1 VTSTL
6 REVCSRSGAKL
17 VVDDFGAGY
26 SNLKRVVEIE
36 PAVVKLDR
44 ELISGL
50 HQNPKQRLLVTHVV
64 ELCKALGARVV
75 AEGIETIGE
84 LKASRDCGVHYGQGY
99 LLARPGNPLPEV
111 SWPLGAPAPPSRP
124 SRHLPARSLS
134 PRPAPPRPA
143 PKSTPPRPAP
153 KSAPPAPRRP
163 GRTCR
168 RGARASGRR
177 RRSRPR
183 RRPAAAAAAA
193 EPAPEPDRRRRP
205 PGSGEPWRGSAAG
218 RLPARGL
225 QSSTVKGRTSRPR
238 RRRLDD
244 GRRGVTAAGRLPD
257 RADADDADV
266 RHGAVEGDVAAAA
279 DDQVARLVPEQGQ
292 DLVVVHVVRERL
304 QRISGA
310 AVDHEQGVTGLDRQ
324 PGEGRE
330 LAEAGD
336 DQIAELE
343 LYSP

>member
-1 VTSTL
+1 VTERRGKEQWTFSDAGETAALVGEARSVRSLGPDSIGVVFQPIVDLRTGRNFAAEALVRCKLPEFKSPVALFEAAAAERACGRLGRTIRDVAFAEAPSVPLFVNLHPQELSSRWLVRPDDPINFHDQAVFLEITESAAFDHFDLVTSTL

-153 KSAPPAPRRP
+153 KSAPPRSAPTRP
-163 GRTCR
+163 N
-168 RGARASGRR
+168 
-177 RRSRPR
+177 
-183 RRPAAAAAAA
+183 
-193 EPAPEPDRRRRP
+193 
-205 PGSGEPWRGSAAG
+205 
-218 RLPARGL
+218 LPARRKSVRA
-225 QSSTVKGRTSRPR
+225 QAAESPSTPPRGGRG
-238 RRRLDD
+238 
-244 GRRGVTAAGRLPD
+244 GR
-257 RADADDADV
+257 
-266 RHGAVEGDVAAAA
+266 
-279 DDQVARLVPEQGQ
+279 
-292 DLVVVHVVRERL
+292 
-304 QRISGA
+304 
-310 AVDHEQGVTGLDRQ
+310 
-324 PGEGRE
+324 
-330 LAEAGD
+330 
-336 DQIAELE
+336 
-343 LYSP
+343 